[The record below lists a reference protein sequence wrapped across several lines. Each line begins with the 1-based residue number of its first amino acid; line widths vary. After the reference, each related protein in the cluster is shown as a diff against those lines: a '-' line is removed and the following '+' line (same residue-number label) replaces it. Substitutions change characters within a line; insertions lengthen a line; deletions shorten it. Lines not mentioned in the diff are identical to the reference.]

1 MSHIILGT
9 SLACLIEKKINKK
22 KKANAKLIRIKL
34 ENEYFW
40 IFMSWF
46 LDTVLVGDLNEDN
59 T

>member
-1 MSHIILGT
+1 MFDR
-9 SLACLIEKKINKK
+9 KKDKQK